1 MVTCIQKPV
10 LPFNDV
16 YMLEMKPNLGLVYK
30 DNDLHTKVL
39 CKFLIH
45 LMNIILFHETSY
57 HICQAMCLTLKS
69 LVRTKRLVD
78 KVSVNVWVRDVI

>member
-45 LMNIILFHETSY
+45 LMNIIF
-57 HICQAMCLTLKS
+57 
-69 LVRTKRLVD
+69 
-78 KVSVNVWVRDVI
+78 